1 MTVATKTKTAPK
13 STKTKAKAAKK
24 QAPKA
29 KKPAAKSKKTVS
41 IQPVKVKAKA
51 RPADY
56 VPTKREFLRGQSPYS
71 SPQPGQTVRNS
82 EEVTRQVLSCS
93 DNLVTF
99 AMVASDG
106 TLGAERTVTRNS
118 WAQWCSRTKA
128 KILPA
133 TGFSE
138 PKAEDP
144 PADESHPEA
153 LS

>member
-29 KKPAAKSKKTVS
+29 KKPAAKPKKTVS

-56 VPTKREFLRGQSPYS
+56 VPAKREFPRGQSPYS
-71 SPQPGQTVRNS
+71 SPQPGQEVRNS
-82 EEVTRQVLSCS
+82 EDVARRVLICS

-99 AMVASDG
+99 AVVASDG
-106 TLGAERTVTRNS
+106 TLGAERTVTSNS

-128 KILPA
+128 RLIAPA
-133 TGFSE
+133 EAEAPTSE
-138 PKAEDP
+138 T
-144 PADESHPEA
+144 